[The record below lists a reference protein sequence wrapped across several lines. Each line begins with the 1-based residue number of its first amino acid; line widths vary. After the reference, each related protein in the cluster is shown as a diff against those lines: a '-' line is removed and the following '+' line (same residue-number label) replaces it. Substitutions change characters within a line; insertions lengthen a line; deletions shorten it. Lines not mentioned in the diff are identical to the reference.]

1 MIDIGRELQVVLN
14 TGKIAIGSNRA
25 IKSIING
32 SAKLAILAANA
43 PAGVRQEVEYYA
55 KLNQT
60 PIFVYPGSSWEL
72 GAAMRKPY
80 KVALLAVLE
89 PGESN
94 ILELIR

>member
-1 MIDIGRELQVVLN
+1 MK
-14 TGKIAIGSNRA
+14 T
-25 IKSIING
+25 IING

-43 PAGVRQEVEYYA
+43 PAEIRQEVEYYA
-55 KLNQT
+55 NLNRT
-60 PIFVYPGSSWEL
+60 PPVFVYPGSSWEL

>member
-25 IKSIING
+25 IKTIING

-43 PAGVRQEVEYYA
+43 PAEIRQEVEYYA
-55 KLNQT
+55 KLNGT
-60 PIFVYPGSSWEL
+60 PVFVYPGSSWEL

>member
-25 IKSIING
+25 MKTIING

-43 PAGVRQEVEYYA
+43 PAEIRQEVEYYA
-55 KLNQT
+55 NLNRT
-60 PIFVYPGSSWEL
+60 PVFVYPGSSWEL